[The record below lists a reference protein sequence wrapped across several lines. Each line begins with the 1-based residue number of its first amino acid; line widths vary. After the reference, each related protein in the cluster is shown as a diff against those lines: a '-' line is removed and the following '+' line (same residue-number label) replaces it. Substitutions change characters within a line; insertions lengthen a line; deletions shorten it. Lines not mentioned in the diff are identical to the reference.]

1 MCRINGKTK
10 DLGLIRQLRRLPQR
24 ASPLGRVSNQRNY
37 VGLVPMIAGDILKP
51 RDVEHANGFK
61 LEIFLDTIGLS
72 KVSPGYL

>member
-1 MCRINGKTK
+1 
-10 DLGLIRQLRRLPQR
+10 
-24 ASPLGRVSNQRNY
+24 
-37 VGLVPMIAGDILKP
+37 MIAGDILKP